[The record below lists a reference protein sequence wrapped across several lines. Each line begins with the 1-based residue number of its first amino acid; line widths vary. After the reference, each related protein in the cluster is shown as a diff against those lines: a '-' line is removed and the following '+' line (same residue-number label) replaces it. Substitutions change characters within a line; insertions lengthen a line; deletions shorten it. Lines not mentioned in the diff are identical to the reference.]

1 MAAKKNNFEEQL
13 NELQEIVNKLESGNV
28 PLEDALNEF
37 QAGVKLSRELEKK
50 LNDAEQTV
58 AKLVDK
64 DGNEKTLDP
73 QNASAPE
80 EEVMKRLN

>member
-1 MAAKKNNFEEQL
+1 MATKKNNFEEQL
-13 NELQEIVNKLESGNV
+13 NELQEIVNKLESCNV

-80 EEVMKRLN
+80 EE

>member
-1 MAAKKNNFEEQL
+1 MATKKNNFEEQL

-37 QAGVKLSRELEKK
+37 QARVKLSRELEKK

-80 EEVMKRLN
+80 EE

>member
-1 MAAKKNNFEEQL
+1 MATKKNNFEEQL

-37 QAGVKLSRELEKK
+37 QAGVKLSRELEKE

-80 EEVMKRLN
+80 EE

>member
-1 MAAKKNNFEEQL
+1 MAIKKNNFEEQL

-28 PLEDALNEF
+28 PLEDALSEF

-64 DGNEKTLDP
+64 MEAKKP
-73 QNASAPE
+73 
-80 EEVMKRLN
+80 

>member
-1 MAAKKNNFEEQL
+1 MATKKNNFEEQL

-50 LNDAEQTV
+50 LNDAKQTV

-80 EEVMKRLN
+80 EE

>member
-1 MAAKKNNFEEQL
+1 MAIKKNNFEEQL

-28 PLEDALNEF
+28 PLEEALSEF

-80 EEVMKRLN
+80 EE

>member
-1 MAAKKNNFEEQL
+1 MAIKKNNFEEQL

-28 PLEDALNEF
+28 PLEDALSEF
-37 QAGVKLSRELEKK
+37 QAGIKLSRELEKK

-80 EEVMKRLN
+80 EE

>member
-1 MAAKKNNFEEQL
+1 MATKKNNFEEQL

-37 QAGVKLSRELEKK
+37 QAGVKMSRELEKK

-80 EEVMKRLN
+80 EE

>member
-1 MAAKKNNFEEQL
+1 MAIKKNNFEEQL
-13 NELQEIVNKLESGNV
+13 KELQEIVNKLESGNV
-28 PLEDALNEF
+28 PLEDALSEF

-64 DGNEKTLDP
+64 DGSEKTLDP

-80 EEVMKRLN
+80 EE

>member
-1 MAAKKNNFEEQL
+1 MAIKKNNFEDQL

-28 PLEDALNEF
+28 PLEDALSEF

-64 DGNEKTLDP
+64 DGSEKTLDP

-80 EEVMKRLN
+80 EE

>member
-1 MAAKKNNFEEQL
+1 MATKKNNFEEQL

-58 AKLVDK
+58 DKLVDK

-73 QNASAPE
+73 QNASAPDE
-80 EEVMKRLN
+80 E

>member
-80 EEVMKRLN
+80 EE

>member
-1 MAAKKNNFEEQL
+1 MAIKKNNFEEQL

-28 PLEDALNEF
+28 PLEDALSEF

-64 DGNEKTLDP
+64 DGNEKASDP

-80 EEVMKRLN
+80 EE

>member
-1 MAAKKNNFEEQL
+1 MAIKKNNFEEQL

-28 PLEDALNEF
+28 PLEDALSEF

-64 DGNEKTLDP
+64 DGSEKNLDP

-80 EEVMKRLN
+80 EE

>member
-1 MAAKKNNFEEQL
+1 MATKKNNFEEQL

-28 PLEDALNEF
+28 PLEDALSEF

-80 EEVMKRLN
+80 EE

>member
-1 MAAKKNNFEEQL
+1 MATKKNNFEEQL

-80 EEVMKRLN
+80 EA

>member
-1 MAAKKNNFEEQL
+1 MAIKKNNFEEQL

-28 PLEDALNEF
+28 PLEEALSEF

-64 DGNEKTLDP
+64 DGSEKTLDP

-80 EEVMKRLN
+80 EE

>member
-1 MAAKKNNFEEQL
+1 MATKKNNFEEQL

-50 LNDAEQTV
+50 LNYAEQTV

-80 EEVMKRLN
+80 EE

>member
-1 MAAKKNNFEEQL
+1 MAIKKNNFEEQL
-13 NELQEIVNKLESGNV
+13 NELQEIVNKLERGNV
-28 PLEDALNEF
+28 PLEDALREF

-80 EEVMKRLN
+80 EE

>member
-1 MAAKKNNFEEQL
+1 MASFEEQL

-28 PLEDALNEF
+28 PLEDALSEF

-64 DGNEKTLDP
+64 DGKPLIYEGGK
-73 QNASAPE
+73 
-80 EEVMKRLN
+80 

>member
-1 MAAKKNNFEEQL
+1 MSTKKNNFEEQL

-80 EEVMKRLN
+80 EE

>member
-1 MAAKKNNFEEQL
+1 MAIKKNNFEEQL

-28 PLEDALNEF
+28 PLEDALSEF

-64 DGNEKTLDP
+64 DENEKALDP

-80 EEVMKRLN
+80 EE

>member
-1 MAAKKNNFEEQL
+1 MAIRRNNFGEQVD
-13 NELQEIVNKLESGNV
+13 ELREIVNKLESGNV
-28 PLEDALNEF
+28 PLEDALSEF

-64 DGNEKTLDP
+64 DGNEKALDP

-80 EEVMKRLN
+80 EE

>member
-1 MAAKKNNFEEQL
+1 MATKKNNFEEQL
-13 NELQEIVNKLESGNV
+13 NELQEIVNKVESGNV

-80 EEVMKRLN
+80 EE

>member
-1 MAAKKNNFEEQL
+1 MAIKKNNFEEQL

-28 PLEDALNEF
+28 PLEDALSEF

-64 DGNEKTLDP
+64 DRNEKALDP

-80 EEVMKRLN
+80 EE

>member
-1 MAAKKNNFEEQL
+1 MATKKNNFEEQL

-58 AKLVDK
+58 AKLGDK

-80 EEVMKRLN
+80 EE

>member
-1 MAAKKNNFEEQL
+1 MAIKKNNFEEQL

-28 PLEDALNEF
+28 PLEDALSEF

-64 DGNEKTLDP
+64 DGSEKTLDP

-80 EEVMKRLN
+80 EE

>member
-1 MAAKKNNFEEQL
+1 MAIKKNNFEEQL

-28 PLEDALNEF
+28 PLEDALSEF

-64 DGNEKTLDP
+64 DGNLRK
-73 QNASAPE
+73 N
-80 EEVMKRLN
+80 K

>member
-1 MAAKKNNFEEQL
+1 MATKKNNFEEQL

-28 PLEDALNEF
+28 PLEDALNAF

-80 EEVMKRLN
+80 EE

>member
-1 MAAKKNNFEEQL
+1 MATKKNNFEEQL

-50 LNDAEQTV
+50 LKRPNKQLLNWLIKME
-58 AKLVDK
+58 
-64 DGNEKTLDP
+64 
-73 QNASAPE
+73 
-80 EEVMKRLN
+80 MKRRSIPKCVSS

>member
-1 MAAKKNNFEEQL
+1 MATKKNNFEEQL

-58 AKLVDK
+58 AKLVDI

-80 EEVMKRLN
+80 EE